1 MKIEKLSIQ
10 EEEVMRAVFGNW
22 AGVISRPLSTNY
34 HRLHHLY
41 TTVASVVGNLKRK
54 GYVIAQRKGNG
65 FEYVPAVKEKD
76 YKRHFVSGFVRDY
89 FKTRSVK
96 WYRSC
101 ARRKDIARRAERHH
115 RRDRKR
121 QQLMLELSFIAC
133 FLVSQISF

>member
-10 EEEVMRAVFGNW
+10 EEEVMRYVWQLGRCNIKAIVDQLPSP
-22 AGVISRPLSTNY
+22 APP
-34 HRLHHLY
+34 Y

-89 FKTRSVK
+89 FKNSFREMVSFFAQEEK
-96 WYRSC
+96 ISP
-101 ARRKDIARRAERHH
+101 D
-115 RRDRKR
+115 
-121 QQLMLELSFIAC
+121 ELKGIIDEIEKGNS
-133 FLVSQISF
+133 